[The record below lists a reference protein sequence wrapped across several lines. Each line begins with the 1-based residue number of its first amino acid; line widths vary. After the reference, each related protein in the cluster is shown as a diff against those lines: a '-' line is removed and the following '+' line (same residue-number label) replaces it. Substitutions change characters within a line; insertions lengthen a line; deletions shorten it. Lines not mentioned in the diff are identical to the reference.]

1 MPELSK
7 LGNATSGFAGT
18 VRHRLAALD
27 YLALNPHK
35 PRNFATRVSVEIF
48 LSSGLN
54 SRRKELAMKTPTRI
68 LMTLI
73 ACAPLW
79 AFAGPVD
86 INTADAVT
94 ISTELNGIGMVKAEA
109 IVEYRKKYGPFKSA
123 DDLSLVK
130 GIGDRTV
137 ELNRANILVTAA
149 KKK

>member
-1 MPELSK
+1 
-7 LGNATSGFAGT
+7 
-18 VRHRLAALD
+18 
-27 YLALNPHK
+27 
-35 PRNFATRVSVEIF
+35 
-48 LSSGLN
+48 
-54 SRRKELAMKTPTRI
+54 MKIPARMLI
-68 LMTLI
+68 TLI

-86 INTADAVT
+86 INTADAET
-94 ISTELNGIGMVKAEA
+94 ISTALNGVGMAKAED

-137 ELNRANILVTAA
+137 ELNRANILVSPA

>member
-1 MPELSK
+1 
-7 LGNATSGFAGT
+7 
-18 VRHRLAALD
+18 
-27 YLALNPHK
+27 
-35 PRNFATRVSVEIF
+35 
-48 LSSGLN
+48 
-54 SRRKELAMKTPTRI
+54 MKIPTRL

-86 INTADAVT
+86 INTADAET
-94 ISTELNGIGMVKAEA
+94 ISTELNGIGMAKAEA

-137 ELNRANILVTAA
+137 ELNRANILVTAV